1 MSRTYT
7 TRRQGI
13 VNALVNKLKD
23 IDGTGFFRA
32 NVNEMQDQKLENIK
46 EQDKDIDF

>member
-1 MSRTYT
+1 MSRAFT

-13 VNALVNKLKD
+13 VNALVDKLKD

-32 NVNEMQDQKLENIK
+32 NVNEMFLLVLNFGTK
-46 EQDKDIDF
+46 

>member
-13 VNALVNKLKD
+13 VNSLAEKLKG
-23 IDGTGFFRA
+23 IDGTGNFFTDLDN
-32 NVNEMQDQKLENIK
+32 NVIGR
-46 EQDKDIDF
+46 